1 MKKKKNARFAIC
13 ARGYDKEAVESYI
26 ALESARMDEAQ
37 LEQRNRIK
45 ELQAE
50 CENYKAQIAELKGRE
65 EQIKLA
71 LVTAT
76 ANANKLTDDIKA
88 RYSAELKRLQLFRA
102 KWTNAYEDMKD
113 RYHFDK
119 DALNMESVAVSVEL
133 ELKKFLSKDFSLNMN
148 DCENE
153 MEEHFRKEVERLTS
167 QQLNAQRPRK
177 SADELKAKLLECEAT
192 NKVVGENTT
201 SAAFS
206 LDEALHP
213 TESLEDICRALG
225 LKQNL

>member
-13 ARGYDKEAVESYI
+13 ARGYDKEAVESFI
-26 ALESARMDEAQ
+26 ALESARADEAQ

-45 ELQAE
+45 DLQAE
-50 CENYKAQIAELKGRE
+50 CEGYKAQIAELKGRE

-76 ANANKLTDDIKA
+76 ANANKLSEDVKA

-102 KWTNAYEDMKD
+102 KWTNAYEEMKE

-167 QQLNAQRPRK
+167 QQISSQRPHK
-177 SADELKAKLLECEAT
+177 SADELKEKLLERESLQ
-192 NKVVGENTT
+192 KSVGDNTT
-201 SAAFS
+201 TAAFS
-206 LDEALHP
+206 LDDALHP
-213 TESLEDICRALG
+213 TESLEEICKALG

>member
-1 MKKKKNARFAIC
+1 MKKKKNARFPVC

-26 ALESARMDEAQ
+26 ALESARADEAQ

-45 ELQAE
+45 DLQAE
-50 CENYKAQIAELKGRE
+50 CENYKTQIAELKGRE

-76 ANANKLTDDIKA
+76 ANANKLSEDVKA
-88 RYSAELKRLQLFRA
+88 RYAAELKRLQLFRA
-102 KWTNAYEDMKD
+102 KWTNAYEEMKD

-133 ELKKFLSKDFSLNMN
+133 ELKKFLSKDFSLNMS

-153 MEEHFRKEVERLTS
+153 MEEHFRKEIERLTS
-167 QQLNAQRPRK
+167 QQISAQRPRK
-177 SADELKAKLLECEAT
+177 SADELKAKLIEREGT
-192 NKVVGENTT
+192 QKPVGEDTT
-201 SAAFS
+201 SVAFS

-213 TESLEDICRALG
+213 TESLEDICKALG

>member
-1 MKKKKNARFAIC
+1 MKKKKNARFPIC

-26 ALESARMDEAQ
+26 ALESARIDEAQ

-45 ELQAE
+45 DLQTE
-50 CENYKAQIAELKGRE
+50 CENYKAQIAELRGRE

-76 ANANKLTDDIKA
+76 ANANKLTDDVKA

-102 KWTNAYEDMKD
+102 KWTNAYEEMKE

-167 QQLNAQRPRK
+167 QQINTQRPHK
-177 SADELKAKLLECEAT
+177 SADELKAKLIECET
-192 NKVVGENTT
+192 NNKALGENT
-201 SAAFS
+201 SSVAFS
-206 LDEALHP
+206 LDDALHP
-213 TESLEDICRALG
+213 TESLEDICKALG